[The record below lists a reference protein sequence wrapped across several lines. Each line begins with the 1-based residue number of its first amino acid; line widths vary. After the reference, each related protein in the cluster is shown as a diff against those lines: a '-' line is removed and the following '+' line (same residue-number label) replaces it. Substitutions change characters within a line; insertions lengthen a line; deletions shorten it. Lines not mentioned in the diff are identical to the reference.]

1 MLHLSPFLFHGK
13 ALSHSICVSMA
24 TGHSEYWL
32 LSFTETSP
40 VHCVGHL
47 DLTQDDIL
55 TLCLTNKRS
64 QISNRERT
72 EETRKKPI
80 TEMVPKGVNVGDAHH
95 HQQLWN
101 PASITFLHPSLTD
114 HWPLDKSKV
123 RKLTGDFYI
132 HPNGKYCSLAHH
144 SAWGLHIYLIQ
155 ENFAPKPQSRL
166 ISMLIT

>member
-1 MLHLSPFLFHGK
+1 MVGLLHLSPFLFHGK

-114 HWPLDKSKV
+114 HWCSPSSTATESCIPYLPASLTYRPLAT
-123 RKLTGDFYI
+123 R
-132 HPNGKYCSLAHH
+132 
-144 SAWGLHIYLIQ
+144 
-155 ENFAPKPQSRL
+155 
-166 ISMLIT
+166 

>member
-1 MLHLSPFLFHGK
+1 MWEMLTIINSYGILHPLPSYIPHLQT
-13 ALSHSICVSMA
+13 
-24 TGHSEYWL
+24 TG
-32 LSFTETSP
+32 
-40 VHCVGHL
+40 
-47 DLTQDDIL
+47 
-55 TLCLTNKRS
+55 
-64 QISNRERT
+64 
-72 EETRKKPI
+72 
-80 TEMVPKGVNVGDAHH
+80 AHH
-95 HQQLWN
+95 HQQLRN
-101 PASITFLHPSLTD
+101 PASLTFLHPSLTD